1 MSAVILFN
9 PISGSGRA
17 LLIAERLAAGLRASG
32 IAVRLLPTERR
43 PAREWL
49 APALSGA
56 TALVVA
62 GGDGAVR
69 MSAEEAA
76 RARVPLWHAPCG
88 TENLFARTFGMTS
101 DPVALARAI
110 LAGRTASIDL
120 GRADDEPFTIMASIG
135 FDAAVVH
142 RLSAVRTGAI
152 SHLSYVRPGLEVARS
167 WRASRV
173 SWRIDGECEE
183 LGEGL
188 VVIGNMRAY
197 GVGLNPTAEALH
209 DDGLLD
215 AVFIPA
221 RTAMELL
228 PWVPLLRL
236 GLAHRLPALPASVD
250 SGYRMRRGG
259 LIELTSAPVA
269 ELQLDGDPSLAP
281 AASIRRSF
289 RAEAGALAI
298 LRPAPLPG

>member
-1 MSAVILFN
+1 
-9 PISGSGRA
+9 
-17 LLIAERLAAGLRASG
+17 
-32 IAVRLLPTERR
+32 
-43 PAREWL
+43 
-49 APALSGA
+49 
-56 TALVVA
+56 
-62 GGDGAVR
+62 
-69 MSAEEAA
+69 
-76 RARVPLWHAPCG
+76 
-88 TENLFARTFGMTS
+88 MTS

-259 LIELTSAPVA
+259 LIELPNSNSTATRRSLRP
-269 ELQLDGDPSLAP
+269 LRSGDPSGPRRGRSPSCAP
-281 AASIRRSF
+281 RRFPDNPHRSTC
-289 RAEAGALAI
+289 
-298 LRPAPLPG
+298 P